1 MAPDQA
7 RAIEKA
13 MAGMTKQ
20 QQKDFMEMQVFGTVV
35 NKTGA
40 IMMAT
45 NKGYS
50 ASVSEL
56 DEKARNSSLT
66 LEEVAKTNSK
76 FREQTLAD
84 RKAGTALGM
93 ATMGSGA
100 FADTSAAINEQLQA
114 AAKQLTPEDLAKQI
128 ATQVAAAK
136 TRDDLTNKFLETE
149 KAYQDSMVKLQS
161 IAIDNMQI
169 GRAHV

>member
-1 MAPDQA
+1 MQETEKYANELRLLTSITGEDAKAKMQQAKDAANNLAFQNKLAEMAPDQA

-84 RKAGTALGM
+84 RKA
-93 ATMGSGA
+93 
-100 FADTSAAINEQLQA
+100 E
-114 AAKQLTPEDLAKQI
+114 
-128 ATQVAAAK
+128 
-136 TRDDLTNKFLETE
+136 
-149 KAYQDSMVKLQS
+149 
-161 IAIDNMQI
+161 I